1 MISIVIP
8 VYNIEQ
14 YIQECIDSITSQSYS
29 DFEVILVDDGSNDR
43 SGSICDAAALKDD
56 RIKVFHKKNG
66 GAGSARKF
74 GVKHSVGEWIVF
86 VDGDDVLPEGSLEAM
101 IQCSNGGFDIIA
113 GTLSRNGIPLFMH
126 QTGEKSRREYVKAL
140 LLGQTPNGP
149 YAKLIKRQLFES
161 IVWDTPE
168 AIIQNEDLLM
178 LLALASQAER
188 IKIANDVICYNY
200 MIRPNSASS
209 QTMSYAGWLLLF
221 ELIRKSIIA
230 DINEHKDVEESY
242 FLYRIR
248 RIYTNVILKGLSF
261 QTSDPVIQELI
272 GESASYSLDKYD
284 SRIIRLLKS
293 KPKRVLAY
301 WQRHA
306 LTLLKRVVKTI
317 IGKSYA

>member
-43 SGSICDAAALKDD
+43 SGSICDALALKDS

-74 GVKHSVGEWIVF
+74 GVEHSVGEWIVF
-86 VDGDDVLPEGSLEAM
+86 VDGDDVLPEGSLASM
-101 IQCSNGGFDIIA
+101 IQCSSGGLDIIA
-113 GTLSRNGIPLFMH
+113 GTLSCNGKPLFMH
-126 QTGEKSRREYVKAL
+126 QTPGEKSRREYVKAL
-140 LLGQTPNGP
+140 LLGQTPGGP
-149 YAKLIKRQLFES
+149 VAKLIKRQLFES

-188 IKIANDVICYNY
+188 IKIATDVICYHY

-221 ELIRKSIIA
+221 ELIRKSIIS

-242 FLYRIR
+242 F
-248 RIYTNVILKGLSF
+248 YTVSAEYTP
-261 QTSDPVIQELI
+261 TS
-272 GESASYSLDKYD
+272 Y
-284 SRIIRLLKS
+284 
-293 KPKRVLAY
+293 
-301 WQRHA
+301 
-306 LTLLKRVVKTI
+306 
-317 IGKSYA
+317 